1 MCPACGN
8 RKVKTQI
15 GGYFKCANCLSLY
28 SKRVP
33 TELEIQKRIDYHGKP
48 AASFSIDRKLI
59 KIHKDRVIYLS
70 RFLSKN
76 RSLLDVGCG
85 RGTFLKYA
93 RHASYEVCAVD
104 KSKKVTEFVKKM
116 GVEAF
121 NSLSEVKDKSFD
133 CVTSFD
139 VIEHTFNPKTFML
152 EIKRKLKKRGILMMT
167 TPNSEGI
174 SAKIL
179 KGRWWVLG
187 PKDHYVIFNPSS
199 LRLLLKNNGF
209 KIIETKTDTLTQ
221 WFVANKNLME
231 KIANKIIYLFFKPFL
246 KYLFSEMLGDNIQI
260 VAVKQK

>member
-1 MCPACGN
+1 MCPVCGN

-15 GGYFKCANCLSLY
+15 EGYFKCANCLSLY

-33 TELEIQKRIDYHGKP
+33 TELEIQKRIDYYGKP
-48 AASFSIDRKLI
+48 AANSSIDWKLI
-59 KIHKDRVIYLS
+59 KVHKNRVIYLS

-76 RSLLDVGCG
+76 KSLLDVGCG
-85 RGTFLKYA
+85 RGTFLK
-93 RHASYEVCAVD
+93 CAQDAGFKIWGVD
-104 KSKKVTEFVKKM
+104 KSKKFIEFVKKM

-121 NSLSEVKDKSFD
+121 NSLSEVKDESFD

-139 VIEHTFNPKTFML
+139 VIEHTFNPKTFIL

-179 KGRWWVLG
+179 KGRWWVLN
-187 PKDHYVIFNPSS
+187 PEDHYVIFNPSS
-199 LRLLLKNNGF
+199 LQLLLKNNGF

-221 WFVANKNLME
+221 WFIANKNLME
-231 KIANKIIYLFFKPFL
+231 RMTNKIIYLFFKPFL
-246 KYLFSEMLGDNIQI
+246 KYLFSETLGDNIQI